1 MSDPT
6 DSSALLLT
14 CANVP
19 AAGEGLPPVSDH
31 LWDLMGPAMSSI
43 VADHQRL
50 VDLFDE
56 VEYLLG
62 IAYTAH
68 GLGPGPVG
76 RAALRTANSNRRP
89 GSLTRHHAQALVAAG
104 LFDSDEH
111 LTQAL
116 QTYDADLHSSRHR
129 F

>member
-1 MSDPT
+1 MKRGVRSHWPT
-6 DSSALLLT
+6 VKRSLDGFERRRT
-14 CANVP
+14 
-19 AAGEGLPPVSDH
+19 PVSDH

-50 VDLFDE
+50 EDLFDE

-62 IAYTAH
+62 IAYTVH
-68 GLGPGPVG
+68 GIGPGPVG
-76 RAALRTANSNRRP
+76 RAAWRTATSNRRP
-89 GSLTRHHAQALVAAG
+89 GSLIKRHAQALVAAG

-116 QTYDADLHSSRHR
+116 QTYGR
-129 F
+129 